1 MGLLNPEKD
10 IKGQKHILAYITP
23 DEAGL
28 LQDVGGQ
35 KVMTQEGIPAYPG
48 GGGTPGGYD
57 GGSDSSS
64 NSDSGGWDMDDTGGA
79 DYSSEPTAGTGSTS
93 DSDSNDGSY
102 ADEEAK
108 ALSYVSNVPIEE
120 KKNTFIDNVVENY
133 KKAEIP
139 IRTANLLMAADPL
152 SMAYNA
158 YQLNKAIQE
167 KQAAYDAYI
176 ASLPTGEDALGGGDY
191 VEDVQEYSKRVYD
204 TDYSALDTESQR
216 ELDDE
221 YGRKY
226 NLEYYNPIRD
236 LTKTQEQEY
245 LTGNLEEGTK
255 KMIDDLVPYAS
266 AVIQGSELPPSVF
279 DQYFSDIAEAGN
291 RIVSNYKDA
300 QSKTNTLITTP
311 MTNASYGIFEEAKL
325 RGLI

>member
-1 MGLLNPEKD
+1 MSASGGSTSDQNISTNKVVD
-10 IKGQKHILAYITP
+10 GQSHYLAYITP
-23 DEAGL
+23 DEGKSL
-28 LQDVGGQ
+28 VDQGG
-35 KVMTQEGIPAYPG
+35 KETITDSGIPAYPG
-48 GGGTPGGYD
+48 GAGTGGYD
-57 GGSDSSS
+57 
-64 NSDSGGWDMDDTGGA
+64 DSGGWDMDDTGGA

-120 KKNTFIDNVVENY
+120 KENTFIDNVVENY

-325 RGLI
+325 KGLI

>member
-35 KVMTQEGIPAYPG
+35 KVMTQEGIPAYP
-48 GGGTPGGYD
+48 PGMG
-57 GGSDSSS
+57 DSAY
-64 NSDSGGWDMDDTGGA
+64 NDSGGWDMDDTGGA

-93 DSDSNDGSY
+93 DSDSDSNDGSY

-120 KKNTFIDNVVENY
+120 KENTFIDNVVENY

-139 IRTANLLMAADPL
+139 IKSANLLLSADPL

-167 KQAAYDAYI
+167 KQAAYEAYI
-176 ASLPTGEDALGGGDY
+176 ASLPTGEDGLGEGDY

-279 DQYFSDIAEAGN
+279 DQYFSGIAEAGN
-291 RIVSNYKDA
+291 RIMSNYKDA

-311 MTNASYGIFEEAKL
+311 MTTASYGIFEDARL

>member
-1 MGLLNPEKD
+1 MGCCQGTTKES
-10 IKGQKHILAYITP
+10 Y
-23 DEAGL
+23 EAGRTG
-28 LQDVGGQ
+28 DHR
-35 KVMTQEGIPAYPG
+35 T
-48 GGGTPGGYD
+48 
-57 GGSDSSS
+57 DSS
-64 NSDSGGWDMDDTGGA
+64 D
-79 DYSSEPTAGTGSTS
+79 S

-120 KKNTFIDNVVENY
+120 KENTFIDNVVENY

-139 IRTANLLMAADPL
+139 IKSANLLLSADPL